1 MSCVVKLRELG
12 RYSRK
17 RMSLIGWQLLK
28 LLMGIWSN
36 WCCFQHSNWI
46 GFFGRW
52 FEDIYMKS
60 ISIKNY
66 RTWIERIGPQPHR
79 AVFFQIV
86 DISDYVWFGRCH
98 MKSTTHITHHIITA
112 ENLLPGVCLRSTSPW
127 FFRKGHQFPSP
138 HQRGGWKPQPLDKGR
153 RLRFGGSSSVTKHQ

>member
-52 FEDIYMKS
+52 FEDIYIYMKS

-98 MKSTTHITHHIITA
+98 IKSTTHITHHIIT
-112 ENLLPGVCLRSTSPW
+112 
-127 FFRKGHQFPSP
+127 FRKICCQECAWGVQALDFFGRDTNSLPPTNAAAESP
-138 HQRGGWKPQPLDKGR
+138 NHSM
-153 RLRFGGSSSVTKHQ
+153 RLLTEIR